1 MSFGFQV
8 LGFGAYPSRGG
19 PIDATYL
26 VIAGGGN
33 GGAAVG
39 ADNAGGGG
47 GGAGGFLTGA

>member
-26 VIAGGGN
+26 VIAV
-33 GGAAVG
+33 AL
-39 ADNAGGGG
+39 AGVAMGRGK
-47 GGAGGFLTGA
+47 LE